1 MLKCSTFCRCGLL
14 VALSFVFTLPA
25 GAADPGDGVNQ
36 ILNRENA
43 ELGIPLK
50 PAPIVD
56 DLTYLRRVTVD
67 LIGRIPT
74 EDEIQEFQAW
84 SSATRRTQVVEKLL
98 ASDRFSDRWTTFF
111 ADMLRLRSNAE
122 GGSTLIAFVH
132 KAVEEGMPYDEL
144 CRRLISAGGK
154 SGAVPEVGFILSDNA
169 DPLALA
175 GITSQVFMGV
185 RMACAECH
193 DHPFDKW
200 TRKDFYGL
208 AAYFGKTR
216 RVQRRFQNRILA
228 TYTTEVDDTTVLW
241 PPQGVGEDSERKPI
255 PATFP
260 ISLVEDGG
268 LDYLKRFAERRKG
281 GQSLIAKAEKTE
293 KKGEPSLDD
302 LLNTAAK
309 RAEKRTSGLGES
321 GLGVVDEAKKDVKS
335 IDVKSA
341 GYRPSDLRQE
351 LGELVTSPRNRYFSR
366 SFVNRIWKELV
377 GIGFVE
383 PIDDFSDGN
392 DPHHA
397 QTLDYL
403 ADEFVASG
411 FDLRELL
418 RLVVGSEAYQRSH
431 AVGVDE
437 ATRLEMENA
446 FIATPMRRMI
456 SEALYDSIV
465 VAGHMTEVKH
475 EAGKNMKIAWRATR
489 VMKRPDPAAAQGQKV
504 KPTDLAAAAKP
515 KKEMKKPVAVAS
527 SPYDL
532 EKAIELDFDK
542 LLKPN
547 DPAVEVEKMMAK
559 SAEEIEAERM
569 LEQERRMQADYF
581 DRYVRAEFDDNPQ
594 FNSSFRM
601 ASPAAPEHFLRVFGQ
616 PGRTELG
623 DFRDSSASMRQQLMI
638 LNGRLTHEASRV
650 GELEPVYS
658 LLVGKKADLKAAIEL
673 AYRELLTRNPTEDD
687 LAMATEVINSA
698 DDRLAGMA
706 DLRWV
711 LLNSNEFR
719 FLP

>member
-1 MLKCSTFCRCGLL
+1 LTL
-14 VALSFVFTLPA
+14 LSFVVTAPL
-25 GAADPGDGVNQ
+25 GAADPGNGLDDVLQ
-36 ILNRENA
+36 RENS
-43 ELGIPLK
+43 ELGIELD
-50 PAPIVD
+50 PAPIAG
-56 DLTYLRRVTVD
+56 DLVYLRRVTVD

-74 EDEIQEFQAW
+74 EDEIQEFLALPKT
-84 SSATRRTQVVEKLL
+84 TRRAQVVENLL

-175 GITSQVFMGV
+175 GITSQVFLGV

-200 TRKDFYGL
+200 TREDFYGL

-228 TYTTEVDDTTVLW
+228 TYTTEVDQSTVLW
-241 PPQGVGEDSERKPI
+241 PPPGVGEDADRKPI
-255 PATFP
+255 APTFP
-260 ISLVEDGG
+260 IALINDDGKQA
-268 LDYLKRFAERRKG
+268 YLQRFAKVRASRNTLLA
-281 GQSLIAKAEKTE
+281 QAAKSKKTS
-293 KKGEPSLDD
+293 GEPSLDE
-302 LLNTAAK
+302 LLSSADK
-309 RAEKRTSGLGES
+309 RVERRTSGDVKS
-321 GLGVVDEAKKDVKS
+321 GLGVLDEAKRDVEK
-335 IDVKSA
+335 IDVRAA
-341 GYRPSDLRQE
+341 GYRPSDLRRE
-351 LGELVTSPRNRYFSR
+351 LARQVTSPRNRFFSR
-366 SFVNRIWKELV
+366 AFVNRVWKELV
-377 GIGFVE
+377 GVGFVE
-383 PIDDFSDGN
+383 PIDDFSSEN
-392 DPHHA
+392 DFNHP
-397 QTLDYL
+397 QTLNYL
-403 ADEFVASG
+403 ADEFVAQG
-411 FDLRELL
+411 FDLRGLIGQI
-418 RLVVGSEAYQRSH
+418 VSSEAYQREH
-431 AVGVDE
+431 AVGVDA

-456 SEALYDSIV
+456 SETLYDSIV
-465 VAGHMTEVKH
+465 VAGHMAEVKH

-489 VMKRPDPAAAQGQKV
+489 VMKRPDATTPQLEPTELV
-504 KPTDLAAAAKP
+504 KAGETG
-515 KKEMKKPVAVAS
+515 KKMKKPVVIAS

-542 LLKPN
+542 LLKGS

-559 SAEEIEAERM
+559 STEEIEAERM
-569 LEQERRMQADYF
+569 LAQEQRLQADYY
-581 DRYVRAEFDDNPQ
+581 DRYIRAEFDDNPS

-623 DFRDSSASMRQQLMI
+623 DFRDPSASMRQQLMI

-650 GELEPVYS
+650 GELEPLHR
-658 LLVGKKADLKAAIEL
+658 LLVGKNADLTAAIQL
-673 AYRELLTRNPTEDD
+673 AYRELLTRNPSRED
-687 LAMATEVINSA
+687 LADATEMINA
-698 DDRLAGMA
+698 AEDRLAGMA

>member
-1 MLKCSTFCRCGLL
+1 VPKWSLFYRCGLL
-14 VALSFVFTLPA
+14 ALLSLVVSAPA
-25 GAADPGDGVNQ
+25 NATGLDDVLNQ
-36 ILNRENA
+36 ENS
-43 ELGIPLK
+43 ELGVGLK
-50 PAPIVD
+50 PAPIAN
-56 DLTYLRRVTVD
+56 DLVFLRRLSID

-74 EDEIQEFQAW
+74 EDEIQEYLALPKT
-84 SSATRRTQVVEKLL
+84 TRRTQVVEKLL

-175 GITSQVFMGV
+175 GITSQVFLGV

-200 TRKDFYGL
+200 TREEFYGL

-228 TYTTEVDDTTVLW
+228 TYTTEVDQTTVLW
-241 PPQGVGEDSERKPI
+241 PPPGVGEASDRKPI
-255 PATFP
+255 APTFP
-260 ISLVEDGG
+260 IALIKDDGKQP
-268 LDYLKRFAERRKG
+268 YLKRFAKVRASRDDLLAKVTKG
-281 GQSLIAKAEKTE
+281 
-293 KKGEPSLDD
+293 KKPSGESSLDD
-302 LLNTAAK
+302 LLSSADKRVKRRTA
-309 RAEKRTSGLGES
+309 GDIDS
-321 GLGVVDEAKKDVKS
+321 GLGVLDEAKRDVEK
-335 IDVKSA
+335 IDVKAA

-351 LGELVTSPRNRYFSR
+351 LARQVTSPRNRYFSR
-366 SFVNRIWKELV
+366 AFVNRVWKELV
-377 GIGFVE
+377 GVGFVE
-383 PIDDFSDGN
+383 PIDDFSSEN
-392 DPHHA
+392 DFNHP

-403 ADEFVASG
+403 ADEFVAEG
-411 FDLRELL
+411 FDLRGLI
-418 RLVVGSEAYQRSH
+418 RQIVGSEAYQREH
-431 AVGVDE
+431 AGDVDE

-456 SEALYDSIV
+456 SETLYDSIV
-465 VAGHMTEVKH
+465 VAGHMAAVKH

-489 VMKRPDPAAAQGQKV
+489 VIKQPDATTPKV
-504 KPTDLAAAAKP
+504 KPSELVKSGQPT
-515 KKEMKKPVAVAS
+515 KKMKKPVVVAS

-542 LLKPN
+542 LLKGS
-547 DPAVEVEKMMAK
+547 DSAIEVEKMMAK

-569 LEQERRMQADYF
+569 LAQERRLQADYF
-581 DRYVRAEFDDNPQ
+581 DRYVRAEYDDNPS
-594 FNSSFRM
+594 FNSSYRM

-623 DFRDSSASMRQQLMI
+623 DFRDTSASMRQQLMI

-650 GELEPVYS
+650 GELEPLHR
-658 LLVGKKADLKAAIEL
+658 LLVGKNADLQAAIQL
-673 AYRELLTRNPTEDD
+673 AYREVLTRNPSKTD
-687 LAMATEVINSA
+687 LSDATEIINSA